1 MHSIN
6 ADAAKLFCPQE
17 CQQDRVCHPTHVEV
31 ITNVTT
37 VRNAVSLDTKE
48 VTARIGILIRSSTH
62 IAHLEVRARTVGH
75 AGKIHAAAFK
85 GTTARFVRMTSWS
98 VQVRP
103 VETVDVA

>member
-1 MHSIN
+1 MHN
-6 ADAAKLFCPQE
+6 VDADAANRFCPQE
-17 CQQDRVCHPTHVEV
+17 CLQDRVCLQTPVEV
-31 ITNVTT
+31 ITSVTT
-37 VRNAVSLDTKE
+37 VRNAVSVDTKE
-48 VTARIGILIRSSTH
+48 ATARIGILIRSSTH
-62 IAHLEVRARTVGH
+62 IAHLEVRAGTVGH